1 MTQSNHAEVVDLI
14 RGTLF
19 SLWRTFLPSSFSRRR
34 EAKRAATF
42 FFRSDVDGI
51 PFFFFFF
58 QNFCKIPTPKSGEK
72 ITGLPVDGSLF
83 SP

>member
-34 EAKRAATF
+34 EAKRAETF
-42 FFRSDVDGI
+42 FFARTWMEFLS
-51 PFFFFFF
+51 FFFLF